1 MVNGIIRQ
9 LSADDDNSNLALRG
23 YFGIFPGG
31 KDTGSDYFAGS
42 LMSLNIS
49 SISSFER
56 NATAVSTTSRVK
68 CGAKR

>member
-1 MVNGIIRQ
+1 MVNDIIRQ
-9 LSADDDNSNLALRG
+9 LSADDDNSNLALRR
-23 YFGIFPGG
+23 YFGIFPWG
-31 KDTGSDYFAGS
+31 KDTGCDYFSGS

-68 CGAKR
+68 